1 MNRRLAGAS
10 FAFVVLVA
18 TLGVAHASFA
28 DTGVIRVMIA
38 GAFSSPTGTSGDGQV
53 TLRIGVG
60 LPVFLVSGTTVVPGS
75 LGTSTFAQWTDT
87 LPTTGFGPSSN
98 LMVFHLGGSFMV
110 VAGGVATPGGFVTTF
125 SATAPAQTLSGTWT
139 MTTGAGLTGATAN
152 DAVVTFAYDT
162 NPSIAVSGS
171 VTFVAG
177 GAVTALTTKPIPALG
192 NVDVLRN
199 IPVFQVVSNAKDGQ
213 VATLMSHSAYGI
225 VGHSDLDFL
234 ELKAIS
240 FGGGL
245 YLIYGCAFPDAV
257 SSIACLAGGTAPVAH
272 LSGSIFQ
279 LAGILAKSTIAGV
292 VDADLALILT
302 GALP

>member
-10 FAFVVLVA
+10 VALVVLVA
-18 TLGVAHASFA
+18 TLGFAPPSLA

-38 GAFSSPTGTSGDGQV
+38 GAFNSPAGTSGDAQII
-53 TLRIGVG
+53 LRIGVG

-75 LGTSTFAQWTDT
+75 LGTATFAQWNDT
-87 LPTTGFGPSSN
+87 LPSPGFGPSSH
-98 LMVFHLGGSFMV
+98 LMVFRLGGSFMV

-125 SATAPAQTLSGTWT
+125 SATPPAQTLSGTWT

-162 NPSIAVSGS
+162 NPSIAISGS

-177 GAVTALTTKPIPALG
+177 GAVTALTTKSIPALG

-199 IPVFQVVSNAKDGQ
+199 IPVFQVVGNAKDGQ

-225 VGHSDLDFL
+225 VGHTDLDFL
-234 ELKAIS
+234 ELKAINV
-240 FGGGL
+240 GGGL
-245 YLIYGCAFPDAV
+245 YLLYGCAFPDPA
-257 SSIACLAGGTAPVAH
+257 SSIACLVGGTGSVAH
-272 LSGSIFQ
+272 LSGTVSQ
-279 LAGILAKSTIAGV
+279 LAGTLAKTTIAGV
-292 VDADLALILT
+292 EDADLALILT